1 MDDGVIPQAMKYI
14 VNLKDRKLPETIGNK
29 AANLRRLQEKNFR
42 IPDTQVCTWR
52 AYLDW
57 RQAPQ
62 ETLDRLRTEI
72 RQVIQPAGL
81 YAIRSSANL
90 EDDLEHSF
98 AGQFRTYLD
107 VQGVEPILQAI
118 EDIWENTCSESVLT
132 YLEKMYH
139 NPPELKMAVLIQ
151 EMIPPQVSGVA
162 FSKNPITTLDE
173 ILVEAVQGSGISLVQ
188 EGVTPLRWVNKW
200 GNWIHQ
206 PNASPI
212 PLRVAEEV
220 VKGVR
225 QIVKLFKMEV
235 DLEWVYN
242 GTEIFW
248 LQLRRITSIQQSSI
262 YSNKIAKEM
271 SPGLIKPLVWS
282 VSIPIPAQAWAQLIS
297 EITGDTSIEADSLVK
312 AFHYRAYYNMGVFGD
327 ILESLGLPRESLEMM
342 MGVLPPGAGKPPMKM
357 SMRSLRLLP
366 RLIRFLAQK
375 WTFERTFQTN
385 FPQFE
390 REAHAYP
397 LDPAVELDE
406 FQLQAKIDEIIALN
420 RKITYFTVVSM
431 LLMQAYHGMLRGRL
445 KRMGIPFD
453 QFDLT
458 HDLAAL
464 SGYDSGES
472 LAQLHESYLALD
484 EKTRRL
490 VESGDYTA
498 LIKFT
503 SDSAFHTQLK
513 EFFTRFGHLSDT
525 TSNFSSVPWR
535 ETPGMILRLIASYQ
549 KPQENQRRI
558 TYADLPKKNWA
569 LKLFY
574 QRSRKFRL
582 YREMSS
588 SLYTDT
594 LMLARVYYLA
604 MAEKMVAKGA
614 MNEREDIFYLYDP
627 EIRSYLAGD
636 LGAGQTRKLAEQRK
650 VDLERC
656 QEAILPEVIFGQD
669 VPLVVTKPTD
679 KLYGTPTSR
688 GYYTGPVRVIKG
700 IQDFHKLTQGDV
712 LVIPYSD
719 AGWTPLFAMVG
730 AVLAESGGILSH
742 SSIIAREYGI
752 PAVVSVSGVLQLED
766 GCTVTVDGFKGEIHL
781 YQEALPAIQ
790 SVSQEDFAEL
800 D

>member
-1 MDDGVIPQAMKYI
+1 MIETANLSTRKYI
-14 VNLKDRKLPETIGNK
+14 VNLKDRQLPKTIGNK
-29 AANLRRLQEKNFR
+29 AANLRRLQEKKFR
-42 IPDTQVCTWR
+42 IPDTLVCTWQ

-57 RQAPQ
+57 RQTPQ
-62 ETLDRLRTEI
+62 ETLGRLRTEI
-72 RQVIQPAGL
+72 YQAIKPTGL

-118 EDIWENTCSESVLT
+118 EDIWKNTCTESVLT

-151 EMIPPQVSGVA
+151 EMISPQVSGVA

-173 ILVEAVQGSGISLVQ
+173 ILVEAVQGSGVSLVQ

-206 PNASPI
+206 PDESQI
-212 PLRVAEEV
+212 PLRVTEEV
-220 VKGVR
+220 VKGVQ

-235 DLEWVYN
+235 DLEWVYS

-282 VSIPIPAQAWAQLIS
+282 VSIPIPAQAWVRLIS
-297 EITGDTSIEADSLVK
+297 EITGDTSIQADSLVK
-312 AFHYRAYYNMGVFGD
+312 AFHYRAYYNMGIFGD

-357 SMRSLRLLP
+357 STRSLRLLP
-366 RLIRFLAQK
+366 RLFRFLVQK
-375 WTFERTFQTN
+375 WNFARTFKTY
-385 FPQFE
+385 FPQLE
-390 REAHAYP
+390 QEAQAFP
-397 LDPAVELDE
+397 LDPAAELDE
-406 FQLQAKIDEIIALN
+406 YQLQATIDEIIVLN

-431 LLMQAYHGMLRGRL
+431 LLMQAYHGMLRSRL
-445 KRMGIPFD
+445 KRLGIPFD

-458 HDLAAL
+458 HNLAEL
-464 SGYDSGES
+464 NGYDSGES
-472 LAQLHESYLALD
+472 LAQLHESYLVLD

-490 VESGDYTA
+490 VESGDYTT
-498 LIKFT
+498 LIKYN
-503 SDSAFHTQLK
+503 SGCAFHTQLK

-535 ETPGMILRLIASYQ
+535 ETPGMILRLIADYQ

-588 SLYTDT
+588 SLYTYT
-594 LMLARVYYLA
+594 LMLARAYYLRIA
-604 MAEKMVAKGA
+604 DKLVARGVLA
-614 MNEREDIFYLYDP
+614 EREGIFYLYEP

-636 LGAGQTRKLAEQRK
+636 LSVEQILKLTEQRK
-650 VDLERC
+650 TDMEHCR
-656 QEAILPEVIFGQD
+656 EAILPEVIFSEE
-669 VPLVVTKPTD
+669 VPLVVAKPTD

-688 GYYTGPVRVIKG
+688 GYYTGPVRIVQG

-719 AGWTPLFAMVG
+719 AGWTPLFAMAG

-752 PAVVSVSGVLQLED
+752 PAVVSVSGALQLED
-766 GCTVTVDGFKGEIHL
+766 GCIVTVDGFKGEIHL
-781 YQEALPAIQ
+781 YQETLPAIQ
-790 SVSQEDFAEL
+790 PVSRENFAEL

>member
-1 MDDGVIPQAMKYI
+1 MTDTANLSTRKYI
-14 VNLKDRKLPETIGNK
+14 VNLKDRRLPGTIGNK
-29 AANLRRLQEKNFR
+29 AANLRRLQEKNLR
-42 IPDTQVCTWR
+42 IPETLVCTWQ

-57 RQAPQ
+57 RQTPQ
-62 ETLDRLRTEI
+62 ETLERLRTEI
-72 RQVIQPAGL
+72 HLVIQPTGL

-107 VQGVEPILQAI
+107 VQGLEPILQAI
-118 EDIWENTCSESVLT
+118 EDIWKNTCTESVLT

-151 EMIPPQVSGVA
+151 EMVPPQISGVA

-206 PNASPI
+206 PTESSI
-212 PLRVAEEV
+212 PLKLAEEV
-220 VKGVR
+220 VAGVR
-225 QIVKLFKMEV
+225 QIAKLFEMEV

-248 LQLRRITSIQQSSI
+248 LQLRQITSIQQSSI

-282 VSIPIPAQAWAQLIS
+282 VSIPIPAQAWVRLIS
-297 EITGDTSIEADSLVK
+297 EITGDTSIQADSLVK
-312 AFHYRAYYNMGVFGD
+312 AFHYRAYYNMGIFGD

-342 MGVLPPGAGKPPMKM
+342 MGVLPPGAGRPPMKM

-366 RLIRFLAQK
+366 RLIRFVVQK
-375 WTFERTFQTN
+375 WNFARTFEID
-385 FPQFE
+385 FPQLK
-390 REAHAYP
+390 REAHAFP
-397 LDPAVELDE
+397 LDPAVELAE
-406 FQLQAKIDEIIALN
+406 FQLQAAIDEIIALN

-431 LLMQAYHGMLRGRL
+431 LLMQAYHGMLRSQL

-458 HDLAAL
+458 HGLEGL
-464 SGYDSGES
+464 SGYDPGES

-484 EKTRRL
+484 EKTRHL
-490 VESGDYTA
+490 VESGDYPA
-498 LIKFT
+498 LLKINGH
-503 SDSAFHTQLK
+503 SAFQTQLI
-513 EFFTRFGHLSDT
+513 EFFTCFGHLSDT

-535 ETPGMILRLIASYQ
+535 ENPGMILRLIVDYQ
-549 KPQENQRRI
+549 KPQENLQRI
-558 TYADLPKKNWA
+558 TYPDLPNKNWA

-574 QRSRKFRL
+574 QRSRTFRL

-588 SLYTDT
+588 SLYTYT
-594 LMLARVYYLA
+594 LMLARAYYLRIA
-604 MAEKMVAKGA
+604 DKLVARGA
-614 MNEREDIFYLYDP
+614 LAEREGIFYLYEP

-636 LGAGQTRKLAEQRK
+636 LSAEQILKLTEQRK
-650 VDLERC
+650 TDMEHCR
-656 QEAILPEVIFGQD
+656 EAILPEVIFGED

-688 GYYTGPVRVIKG
+688 GYYTGPVRIVQG
-700 IQDFHKLTQGDV
+700 IQDFHKLAQGDV

-719 AGWTPLFAMVG
+719 AGWTPLFAMAG

-752 PAVVSVSGVLQLED
+752 PAVVSVNGVLQLED

-781 YQEALPAIQ
+781 YQEALPTIQ
-790 SVSQEDFAEL
+790 PVSREDFAEL